1 MINTRLKVC
10 YVTPL
15 IMGSSTSA
23 QQTNTQPLINPSA
36 KVKNP
41 KPIHVHPKFSL
52 GDCIFKINNADV
64 YRDIECKI
72 IFKYVV
78 NDEVYKD
85 IRGKV
90 IKDILNGVSHY
101 TQWYL
106 KTYIPIE
113 NEDKDNWF
121 VFKTALGELEET
133 IAVYKLNDFSY
144 HIYMENSI

>member
-1 MINTRLKVC
+1 
-10 YVTPL
+10 
-15 IMGSSTSA
+15 MGSSTSTR
-23 QQTNTQPLINPSA
+23 QTTTQPLINSSA
-36 KVKNP
+36 KIRNP

-52 GDCIFKINNADV
+52 GECIFTVDNPEL
-64 YRDIECKI
+64 YRDHSCKV

-78 NDEVYKD
+78 NDEVCKD

-101 TQWYL
+101 TEWYL
-106 KTYIPIE
+106 RTYIPIE

-133 IAVYKLNDFSY
+133 IAIYKLNNFSY
-144 HIYMENSI
+144 HIYP

>member
-1 MINTRLKVC
+1 
-10 YVTPL
+10 
-15 IMGSSTSA
+15 MGSSTSA

-101 TQWYL
+101 TEWYL
-106 KTYIPIE
+106 RTYIPIE
-113 NEDKDNWF
+113 NQDKDNWF
-121 VFKTALGELEET
+121 LFKTALGELEET
-133 IAVYKLNDFSY
+133 ITIYKLNNFSY
-144 HIYMENSI
+144 HIY

>member
-1 MINTRLKVC
+1 
-10 YVTPL
+10 
-15 IMGSSTSA
+15 MGSYISTR
-23 QQTNTQPLINPSA
+23 QTTTQPLINPSA
-36 KVKNP
+36 KIKNP

-52 GDCIFKINNADV
+52 GECIFTIDNPEL
-64 YRDIECKI
+64 YRDHSCKV

-78 NDEVYKD
+78 NDEVCKD

-101 TQWYL
+101 TEWYL
-106 KTYIPIE
+106 RTYIPIE

-133 IAVYKLNDFSY
+133 IAIYKLNDFAY
-144 HIYMENSI
+144 HIYS

>member
-1 MINTRLKVC
+1 
-10 YVTPL
+10 
-15 IMGSSTSA
+15 MGSSTSA

-90 IKDILNGVSHY
+90 IKECHIIPNG
-101 TQWYL
+101 
-106 KTYIPIE
+106 I
-113 NEDKDNWF
+113 
-121 VFKTALGELEET
+121 
-133 IAVYKLNDFSY
+133 
-144 HIYMENSI
+144 